1 MAVSLTA
8 SAKVVP
14 SFTFTRFDDYTLLVV
29 AAKRAAA
36 WGGAVR

>member
-14 SFTFTRFDDYTLLVV
+14 SLAFTRFDDYTLPEV

-36 WGGAVR
+36 RGGVVR